1 MTATTSPAKTK
12 TSRKINWTPYMF
24 LIGPLLIYLI
34 WIIAPM
40 FYTFYLSLT
49 DWDGISPEIK
59 FVGLKNFETLFGSLG
74 NTIPSAFEYSLINN
88 LRWLLVFITVP
99 VIIGLFLAVLL
110 NRDIRGDR
118 IFKVGI
124 FLPQVLSFAVVA
136 LIWAWVYHPS
146 DGLINSFLFGI
157 GVEDPP
163 GWLAD
168 KDLAIWAIIV
178 AASWRQIGYIM
189 ILYVAGLKNIDPTL
203 LDASK
208 VDGCSGWQ
216 TFRHVVFPLLA
227 PITTIVVI
235 ISIID
240 SLRAFDLVQIMTR
253 GGPANASSVLANLM
267 YIQAFNNYQM
277 GRGAATA
284 VVLFAISF
292 VFIVFY
298 LWRVMRD
305 ELEY

>member
-1 MTATTSPAKTK
+1 
-12 TSRKINWTPYMF
+12 
-24 LIGPLLIYLI
+24 
-34 WIIAPM
+34 M

-49 DWDGISPEIK
+49 NWDGISPELTY
-59 FVGLKNFETLFGSLG
+59 VGLKNFESLFGSLG
-74 NTIPSAFEYSLINN
+74 KTIPSAFQYSLINN

-99 VIIGLFLAVLL
+99 VAIGLFLAMLL
-110 NRDIRGDR
+110 NREIRGDR
-118 IFKVGI
+118 VFKVGI

-136 LIWAWVYHPS
+136 LIWAWVYNPR
-146 DGLINSFLFGI
+146 DGLINSFLINI

-168 KDLAIWAIIV
+168 KNLAIWAIIV

-203 LDASK
+203 MDASK
-208 VDGCSGWQ
+208 VDGANGWE
-216 TFRHVVFPLLA
+216 TFRFVVFPLLA

-253 GGPANASSVLANLM
+253 GGPANSSSVLANLM
-267 YIQAFNNYQM
+267 YIQAFNNYKM
-277 GRGAATA
+277 GEGAATA

-292 VFIVFY
+292 VFI
-298 LWRVMRD
+298 
-305 ELEY
+305 